1 MKSKWTFSF
10 LHFFT
15 LNQKH
20 EEVKSKEEITVR
32 KKKFVPLNF
41 LLIRLNLA
49 FKESNGIIAYNFRN
63 NFFVNVLNVHSIRF
77 NYQLIHLFLFD
88 FIIHYRIST
97 WWWTENQSVTITC
110 QIGQAKWKSIWIFSK
125 KTAERF

>member
-49 FKESNGIIAYNFRN
+49 FKETNGIIAYNFLN
-63 NFFVNVLNVHSIRF
+63 NFCERAKCSFDSLQLSIDS
-77 NYQLIHLFLFD
+77 LV
-88 FIIHYRIST
+88 
-97 WWWTENQSVTITC
+97 SV
-110 QIGQAKWKSIWIFSK
+110 WFHNPL
-125 KTAERF
+125 